1 MPHVQNKFSV
11 TRILFWNQC
20 DQNGVVRQEVSDDKL
35 PFGVDFS
42 VKQKSSRISQY
53 VAVETLPAKIYFQTY
68 KRFSICFRIYGSLV
82 IPK

>member
-53 VAVETLPAKIYFQTY
+53 VAVETLPAKKYFQIN
-68 KRFSICFRIYGSLV
+68 KME
-82 IPK
+82 